1 MPSTSRSVSERA
13 AVLPA
18 NACPHRYMVKHP
30 GGAAVFTNKLG
41 SDLTERFFFVHTAFG
56 FTHLEKLA
64 VAAVVDACDV
74 AADEK

>member
-1 MPSTSRSVSERA
+1 
-13 AVLPA
+13 
-18 NACPHRYMVKHP
+18 MVKHP

-64 VAAVVDACDV
+64 VAAVVDARDV